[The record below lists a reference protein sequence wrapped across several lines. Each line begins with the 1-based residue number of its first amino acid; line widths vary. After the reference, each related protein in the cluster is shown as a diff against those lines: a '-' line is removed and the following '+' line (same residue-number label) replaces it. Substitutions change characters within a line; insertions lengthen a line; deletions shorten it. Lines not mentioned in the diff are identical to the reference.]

1 MNARELQDLLR
12 DLLEELIFA
21 RGDADDPLADL
32 AERTAGISALRTYDD
47 AGVLTHDKGLVVECD
62 DGGEFHLTIV
72 QSDCGDCE
80 EDDA

>member
-21 RGDADDPLADL
+21 RGDGDGPLADL

-47 AGVLTHDKGLVVECD
+47 AGILTHDKGLVVECD
-62 DGGEFHLTIV
+62 DGGEFQVTIV
-72 QSDCGDCE
+72 RSGRGDSE